1 MSAHA
6 IFVEKNQKILCTL
19 HFPSTLRCN
28 TLCGKEKYKFGE
40 MAKCTLSKKW
50 RIEDELRE
58 VIKKDHNIPNT
69 LHNPSGIFLFYLDLC
84 LRSNP
89 QIQAFPLEMWTK
101 SWWHIMACRI
111 SKMRTQRYFALIPGK
126 GINFHSCK
134 RDETSLTQVMV
145 FCDSKPAS
153 SVTWVMPNCLGPPW
167 TVFCQAP
174 LSMGFPRQDY

>member
-1 MSAHA
+1 MLCTVLLGPANTIVRIVKGTPRNQTMRREMSAHA

-101 SWWHIMACRI
+101 SR
-111 SKMRTQRYFALIPGK
+111 
-126 GINFHSCK
+126 
-134 RDETSLTQVMV
+134 
-145 FCDSKPAS
+145 
-153 SVTWVMPNCLGPPW
+153 
-167 TVFCQAP
+167 
-174 LSMGFPRQDY
+174 

>member
-6 IFVEKNQKILCTL
+6 IFVEKNLKILCTL

-101 SWWHIMACRI
+101 SRWHIMACRI

-126 GINFHSCK
+126 GINFHSYK

-167 TVFCQAP
+167 TVFRQAP